1 MTTTTS
7 ISTPLI
13 LPCGTTLPNRL
24 VKAAMTEGLAD
35 AWNCATPA
43 HATLYEIWAKG
54 GSGVLLTGNVQIHRD
69 YLERPGNIVI
79 EAPQS
84 DDQLAGLRAMA
95 SAATDNGAHIWM
107 QISHAGRQTPAAVSK
122 EPLAPSAVPVEMPG
136 GQFGTPRALEESEI
150 LDLIERFAFVAGVA
164 RETGFSGVQIHS
176 AHGYLL
182 SEFLSP
188 RVNRR
193 TDQWGG
199 SLENRARF
207 LLQTIAAVREEVG
220 SGFPVSVKLNSSDFQ
235 KGGFSF
241 DECLQVVA
249 WLEEAGV
256 DVLEISGGNYEQPSM
271 MGLEGS
277 EPVFDEAMRE
287 STRAR
292 EAYFMDYAQR
302 IRAVARIPLMV
313 TGGFR
318 SVDAM
323 NDALTHDNID
333 LIGIGRPLCGDPAG
347 SAKLLSGEVAQVPA
361 WEERLRIGP
370 GILGPNSRFDLIKT
384 LNVAAAQGWFCVQI
398 LRMGHGEAP
407 DTKMSAFKA
416 MRVYMKNESTAAKRM
431 LEQR

>member
-1 MTTTTS
+1 MTAS
-7 ISTPLI
+7 IATPLT
-13 LPCGTTLPNRL
+13 LPCGAVLPNRL

-35 AWNCATPA
+35 SANRATSA
-43 HATLYEIWAKG
+43 HARLYKTWARG

-84 DDQLAGLRAMA
+84 DDQLASLRAMA

-107 QISHAGRQTPAAVSK
+107 QISHAGRQTPASVTK
-122 EPLAPSAVPVEMPG
+122 EPVAPSAIPVAMPG
-136 GQFGTPRALEESEI
+136 GQFGKPRALKESEI

-164 RETGFSGVQIHS
+164 QETGFSGVQIHS

-188 RVNRR
+188 RVNQR
-193 TDQWGG
+193 TDKWGG

-207 LLQTIAAVREEVG
+207 LLQTLAGVRAKVG
-220 SGFPVSVKLNSSDFQ
+220 PEFPVSVKLNSSDFQ
-235 KGGFSF
+235 KGGFTF

-271 MGLEGS
+271 MGLKGS

-287 STRAR
+287 TTRAR

-302 IRAVARIPLMV
+302 IRAVAKIPLMV

-318 SVDAM
+318 TASAM
-323 NDALTHDNID
+323 NDALTNENID
-333 LIGIGRPLCGDPAG
+333 LIGIGRPLCGDPAA
-347 SAKLLSGEVAQVPA
+347 SAKLLGGEVAQIPA
-361 WEERLRIGP
+361 WENSLRIGP
-370 GILGPNSRFDLIKT
+370 GFLGPNSRFDLIKT

-398 LRMGHGEAP
+398 LRMGNADVP
-407 DTKMSAFKA
+407 DTTMSAFKA
-416 MRVYMKNESTAAKRM
+416 LRVYKKNEGEAAKHM